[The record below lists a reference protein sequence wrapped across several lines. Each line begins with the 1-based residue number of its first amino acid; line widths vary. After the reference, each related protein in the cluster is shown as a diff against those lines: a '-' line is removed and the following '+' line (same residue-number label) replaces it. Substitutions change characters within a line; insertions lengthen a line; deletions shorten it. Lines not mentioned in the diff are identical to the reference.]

1 MIDLVN
7 KSERNSQL
15 KGQGLSSNYFR
26 PSDII
31 SVVVSVSTDIS
42 MPSADNFDLPLA
54 KRQKRVSQVKAG
66 TRGSKIFAPFR
77 VS

>member
-15 KGQGLSSNYFR
+15 KGQGLSSDYFR
-26 PSDII
+26 PSDI
-31 SVVVSVSTDIS
+31 SVVVSVSIDIS